1 MITTGIDKRV
11 KVQQIIENQIPE
23 FLISESP
30 KAVDFLKQY
39 YISQEYQGGPIDL
52 TDNLDQYLKLD
63 NLTPEVIVGETV
75 LTSGITTTDT
85 TVNVSSTK
93 GFPNEYGLFKI
104 ESEVVTY
111 TGVTTNSFTG
121 CIRGF
126 SGITTF
132 HAENNP
138 SELIFSDSDAI
149 NHDNGST
156 VQNLSALFLKE
167 FYKKTKKLLT
177 PGLEN
182 VNFIDNLDV
191 SNVENVQKVIS
202 KFGLA
207 VETVNN
213 QQRVKMETIEAKPA
227 EIAPDERGLEDIKL
241 DFATPA
247 EAVIP
252 NLEGLGEVKEDFE
265 STEDELHKTDVS
277 LEEQDVSV
285 DVQED
290 LKVHSDLPKSNEK
303 VIAETV
309 ETEETILHLDE
320 EGTIVAPKVEL
331 EGITVKGKIDIPGVT
346 DQTEKLEE
354 EVLLTPEQEAEN
366 KEIEEKRLEEEA
378 RKEEARRK
386 KIDEDAARAAAYKA
400 RKENEAKE
408 ALKAKIAEEKKKKRE
423 EGREYYLNSVKQV
436 SPGQKNKKKKTKASL
451 EAEDNK
457 AFESNEKYAK
467 TENMTTWQKIVRW
480 FNT

>member
-1 MITTGIDKRV
+1 MRLNQLAKKVGKPYTRV
-11 KVQQIIENQIPE
+11 EK
-23 FLISESP
+23 
-30 KAVDFLKQY
+30 
-39 YISQEYQGGPIDL
+39 YIRKDL
-52 TDNLDQYLKLD
+52 
-63 NLTPEVIVGETV
+63 
-75 LTSGITTTDT
+75 
-85 TVNVSSTK
+85 
-93 GFPNEYGLFKI
+93 KI
-104 ESEVVTY
+104 E
-111 TGVTTNSFTG
+111 GVEGPNTRVDDD
-121 CIRGF
+121 I
-126 SGITTF
+126 
-132 HAENNP
+132 
-138 SELIFSDSDAI
+138 
-149 NHDNGST
+149 
-156 VQNLSALFLKE
+156 
-167 FYKKTKKLLT
+167 
-177 PGLEN
+177 
-182 VNFIDNLDV
+182 
-191 SNVENVQKVIS
+191 VQKVIS

-285 DVQED
+285 DVEED

-400 RKENEAKE
+400 KKENEAKE